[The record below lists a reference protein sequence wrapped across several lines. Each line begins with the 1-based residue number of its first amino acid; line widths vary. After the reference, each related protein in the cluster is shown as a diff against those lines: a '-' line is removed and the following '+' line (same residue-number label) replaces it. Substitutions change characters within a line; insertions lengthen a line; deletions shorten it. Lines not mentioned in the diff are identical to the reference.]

1 MFTASAIGQHRHGQ
15 QSVHFHSSESS
26 LSSMI
31 VASTIRNHPASNRA
45 DIIMIMVSAFT
56 WTLSPF
62 CDAWIRAGADARIP
76 ICPARLTS
84 QAFCLGS
91 FSFVLTLCVRTG
103 LGPSGTMPGRIG
115 GPTARPVLC
124 DQSAYGTPSNVGNKI
139 LATGSGILLP
149 CARTESVSVL

>member
-1 MFTASAIGQHRHGQ
+1 METNGCPASPFRGVVGYSYRFGVVVSALSAAIAHLVRAGLVGWKKSFRM
-15 QSVHFHSSESS
+15 FHSAP
-26 LSSMI
+26 L
-31 VASTIRNHPASNRA
+31 
-45 DIIMIMVSAFT
+45 
-56 WTLSPF
+56 TLSPF